1 MELLQP
7 SFFHEGKRLLSMDQ
21 TKGQRTRSWG
31 ERGQHQA
38 TLSGHKVRRLKG
50 WDLTTCTQAFGPLWL
65 PDIIILDLLSLS
77 SQAYLCSLWVFLEM
91 PGP

>member
-1 MELLQP
+1 
-7 SFFHEGKRLLSMDQ
+7 MDQ

-31 ERGQHQA
+31 ERDQHQA

-50 WDLTTCTQAFGPLWL
+50 WDLTTYTQAFGPLWL